1 MHGYRLAA
9 PGAAWGAARQLV
21 ALSAPDGGTAAESR
35 LCGRLRH
42 TLPLLRHAHVPCPCI
57 RCLQAKPENLVDT
70 FILLMP
76 PASKTQQDLA
86 RVCEL
91 KVGPLRWCMG

>member
-1 MHGYRLAA
+1 MVS
-9 PGAAWGAARQLV
+9 RQQEQATGSESQLGNGV
-21 ALSAPDGGTAAESR
+21 EACACPLS
-35 LCGRLRH
+35 LCI
-42 TLPLLRHAHVPCPCI
+42 PCVC
-57 RCLQAKPENLVDT
+57 CLQAKPENLVDT

-91 KVGPLRWCMG
+91 KVGWRGAHDARAGL